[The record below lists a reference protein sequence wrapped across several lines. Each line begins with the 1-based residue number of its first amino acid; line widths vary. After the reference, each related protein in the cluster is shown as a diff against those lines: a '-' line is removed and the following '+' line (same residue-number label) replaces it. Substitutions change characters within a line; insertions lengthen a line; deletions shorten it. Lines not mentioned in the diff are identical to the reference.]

1 MDIDEGEWGI
11 VRIGDLVTLDG
22 DGMTNREY
30 AAYGSIIAH
39 YRQIGIVLEVD
50 VADFYGR
57 HGNRLNPWCRVLWQ
71 TGEISLTSISLLKIV
86 NRNEED

>member
-1 MDIDEGEWGI
+1 MGIDEI